1 MSNGNPD
8 RPPTDTL
15 EAEAYLELQRVAD
28 ALGRTLGERLKPDD
42 LSAAQYNVLRILRG
56 AGTEGLPCGAIAV
69 RMVTRD
75 PDVTRLLDRL
85 ERRGLAARVR
95 ESRDRRVVRTT
106 ITTAGLHLL
115 SRLDAPIAALHE
127 EQLAHLGHVRLR
139 ALIQLLTLARQRAE
153 RPAAAPQPESL
164 P

>member
-1 MSNGNPD
+1 MSNANPG

-15 EAEAYLELQRVAD
+15 EEDAYVELQRAAD
-28 ALGRTLGERLKPDD
+28 ALSRTLSERLKVED
-42 LSAAQYNVLRILRG
+42 LSAAQYNVLRILRA
-56 AGTEGLPCGAIAV
+56 AGPEGLPCGAIAD

-85 ERRGLAARVR
+85 ERRGLVARVR
-95 ESRDRRVVRTT
+95 EARDRRVVRTT
-106 ITTAGLHLL
+106 ITAMALGLL

-139 ALIQLLTLARQRAE
+139 ALIQLLTLARQRAQA
-153 RPAAAPQPESL
+153 PAAAPQPESL